1 MRKTILALLL
11 CGVAFAQEHPPSA
24 QQCVADANAWY
35 ALGFGSSAQSSL
47 DALSFGELG
56 RRADEMRDC
65 GLSAA
70 PIPHFKEN
78 PMMEDYPW
86 ISSIFANQQRARM
99 AAYIKRHGLGREFLA
114 EDAAGQR

>member
-1 MRKTILALLL
+1 MRKTIFALLL
-11 CGVAFAQEHPPSA
+11 CGTALAQEHPPSA

-35 ALGFGSSAQSSL
+35 ALGINQSAQSAL

-56 RRADEMRDC
+56 RRTEEMRAC

-70 PIPHFKEN
+70 PIPHFREN
-78 PMMEDYPW
+78 PLMEDYAW
-86 ISSIFANQQRARM
+86 ISSIFADQQRSRM
-99 AAYIKRHGLGREFLA
+99 AAYIKRHRLGNEFLA